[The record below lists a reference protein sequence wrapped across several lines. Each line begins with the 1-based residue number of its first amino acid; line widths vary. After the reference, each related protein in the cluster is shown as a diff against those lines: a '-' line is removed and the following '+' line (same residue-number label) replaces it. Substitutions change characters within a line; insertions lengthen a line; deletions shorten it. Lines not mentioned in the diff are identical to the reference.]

1 MIKIIKS
8 PWIETFVELLHDA
21 KRIVY
26 LASPYI
32 KEKTAKLIIQN
43 INNGVECR
51 YINSFKLSNFY
62 RGASDLNALKIFNEN
77 KIMQKNVHNL
87 HAKFFVFDNNA
98 VITSGNLTTGGLEN
112 NYEYGILIENRIV
125 DTIISDYLQIFDN
138 REYPLITNEI
148 LKKAGDIISSVPKEK
163 QRRFITKDKELF
175 EEIINDEIVDE
186 KYDGGIESVLMN
198 LTSWKKD
205 VFKCLL
211 EIQDDLFSL
220 EQVYSFSG
228 KLQELHPQ
236 NLNVE
241 PKIRQQL
248 QYLRD
253 LGLIEFVKPGVYKKL
268 WKQN

>member
-1 MIKIIKS
+1 MIKIIRS
-8 PWIETFVELLHDA
+8 PWIELFTELLKKA
-21 KRIVY
+21 ERIVY
-26 LASPYI
+26 LACPYI
-32 KEKTAKLIIQN
+32 KEKSANLITQN
-43 INNGVECR
+43 LKKNVDCK
-51 YINSFKLSNFY
+51 YINSFKLSNFFK
-62 RGASDLNALKIFNEN
+62 GASDLQALRILNEN
-77 KIMQKNVHNL
+77 DIKQKNVHNL
-87 HAKFFVFDNNA
+87 HAKLFIFDDNA
-98 VITSGNLTTGGLEN
+98 IITSGNLTTGGLRN
-112 NYEYGILIENRIV
+112 NLEYGVLLKNQIVEN
-125 DTIISDYLQIFDN
+125 IIKDYLQIFN
-138 REYPLITNEI
+138 YQEYPLITNDI
-148 LKKAGDIISSVPKEK
+148 IQKAEDIISSVPKEK

-175 EEIINDEIVDE
+175 EEIINDEIIDE

-211 EIQDDLFSL
+211 KIQADLFSL
-220 EQVYSFSG
+220 EQVYKFSG

-253 LGLIEFVKPGVYKKL
+253 LGLIEFVKPGMYKKL

>member
-8 PWIETFVELLHDA
+8 PWIETFVELLKNS

-26 LASPYI
+26 LACPYI
-32 KEKTAKLIIQN
+32 KEKTAQLIIQN
-43 INNGVECR
+43 INNKVDCK
-51 YINSFKLSNFY
+51 YINSFKLSNFF
-62 RGASDLNALKIFNEN
+62 RGASDLNALRILNEN
-77 KIMQKNVHNL
+77 HIQQKNVHNL
-87 HAKFFVFDNNA
+87 HAKFFIFDDNA
-98 VITSGNLTTGGLEN
+98 IITSGNLTTGGLRN
-112 NYEYGILIENRIV
+112 NLEYGVLIENEIV
-125 DTIISDYLQIFDN
+125 KYIIKDYIEIFSN
-138 REYPLITNEI
+138 IEFPLITNDI
-148 LKKAGDIISSVPKEK
+148 IQKAEDIISSVPKEK
-163 QRRFITKDKELF
+163 QQRFITKDKELF
-175 EEIINDEIVDE
+175 EEIINDEIFDE

-211 EIQDDLFSL
+211 EIEDDLFSL
-220 EQVYSFSG
+220 EQIYRFSR